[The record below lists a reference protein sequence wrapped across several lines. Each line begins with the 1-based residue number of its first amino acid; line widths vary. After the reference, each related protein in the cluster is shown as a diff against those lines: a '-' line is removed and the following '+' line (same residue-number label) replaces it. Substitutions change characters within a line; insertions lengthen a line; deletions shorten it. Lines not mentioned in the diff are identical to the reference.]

1 MKRMPLAL
9 ALVLL
14 GAPVPIFAAEQL
26 VPAGSLLQCRMSEP
40 RFSSK
45 TAAVGDPVLC
55 RLGMTALYGPSVL
68 PYNSYLEGRFEAYK
82 DPGHFVGKGWLQ
94 LTFSRMVIQPGT
106 VIPIDTKVVN
116 ASGYRIDQEGRILGR
131 GHAVRD
137 TVEWMIPIL
146 WPIDLLT
153 LPRRGPRPTLKAET
167 QLTLKVMDDIEVPTS
182 RPVERDGPR
191 LQQRPASYAAPQ
203 PYAEPAEPIRQPV
216 AQPAQQPMVAEAA
229 PPRPMYAQVSYP
241 PVYYVPPP
249 PPPVYYAY
257 PPRVMYVYPP
267 QPMYYY
273 PPQPMYMSPYGPYW

>member
-14 GAPVPIFAAEQL
+14 GAPVPVFAAEQL

-55 RLGMTALYGPSVL
+55 KLGMTALYGPSVL
-68 PYNSYLEGRFEAYK
+68 PYNSYLEGRFAAYK
-82 DPGHFVGKGWLQ
+82 DPGHFVGKGWLE
-94 LTFSRMVIQPGT
+94 LTFDRIVIQPGT

-167 QLTLKVMDDIEVPTS
+167 QLTLKVMDDIELPMT
-182 RPVERDGPR
+182 RPVERDGPT
-191 LQQRPASYAAPQ
+191 LQQRPAAYAAPQ
-203 PYAEPAEPIRQPV
+203 PAVEPTQPIRQP
-216 AQPAQQPMVAEAA
+216 MA
-229 PPRPMYAQVSYP
+229 PPAAMYAQVSYP
-241 PVYYVPPP
+241 PVYYVAPPP
-249 PPPVYYAY
+249 PPPPAYYPY
-257 PPRVMYVYPP
+257 PPRMMYMYPP
-267 QPMYYY
+267 PPVYYY